1 MRIALLSSFFYP
13 HVGGTEKYVEDLAT
27 ELARRGHAV
36 TVFTHTAA
44 DGDAS
49 AFRKGFRIV
58 RLPTVWGRYQPLF
71 SLMPYRHLLSFD
83 VVHSHVPP
91 THFTQAVARR
101 LARIPL
107 VVTYHCDLEINENFW
122 IWRVPRWV
130 VKLVNRYSAWARA
143 RLLEGS
149 DQIIAT
155 TASYA
160 KDSPVLSR
168 FEAKIVPI
176 GVDVEKF
183 RSVAERIACGRELR
197 RADRLLYVGR
207 LAPSKGID
215 HLIEALTLA
224 RSRGVAATLEVV
236 GGGEL
241 LPRLSR
247 MARSLGV
254 EEAVTFSGEL
264 PFEELVR
271 AYLEATA
278 LVLPSVVRIEAFGI
292 VQLEA
297 LALGTPVIASNLSGV
312 REVVERSGG
321 GYLFERGSSESLA
334 ETIAR
339 AFSNPRLTRQKG
351 EAGQAYVRANYT
363 WRSIADEIETLYRSA
378 IAYKASQAPARPRS
392 SLLRVFES

>member
-36 TVFTHTAA
+36 TVFTNTPAN
-44 DGDAS
+44 GDAS
-49 AFRKGFRIV
+49 AFRKGFTIV
-58 RLPTVWGRYQPLF
+58 RLPTLWGRYQPFL
-71 SLMPYRHLLSFD
+71 SLIPYRLLASFD
-83 VVHSHVPP
+83 LVHSHLPP
-91 THFTQAVARR
+91 THFAGAVTRR
-101 LARIPL
+101 LARVPHI
-107 VVTYHCDLEINENFW
+107 VTYHCDLEINEDFW
-122 IWRVPRWV
+122 MMKVPRWV
-130 VKLVNRYSAWARA
+130 IGMVNRYSAWARA

-149 DQIIAT
+149 DRIIAT
-155 TASYA
+155 SASYA

-168 FEAKIVPI
+168 FAAKIVPI

-183 RSVAERIACGRELR
+183 LSAAEAVAAGRELR
-197 RADRLLYVGR
+197 RPDRLLYVGR

-215 HLIEALTLA
+215 HLIEALA
-224 RSRGVAATLEVV
+224 FVRSRGLAVGLQVV

-241 LPRLSR
+241 LPRLRR
-247 MARSLGV
+247 MARTLGV
-254 EEAVTFSGEL
+254 EQAVTFSGEL

-271 AYLEATA
+271 AYLEATV

-297 LALGTPVIASNLSGV
+297 LVLGTPVIASDLSGV

-321 GYLFERGSSESLA
+321 GYLFERGSWRALA
-334 ETIAR
+334 ETITTAL
-339 AFSNPRLTRQKG
+339 SNAAATRRKA
-351 EAGQAYVRANYT
+351 ELGQAYVRANYT
-363 WRSIADEIETLYRSA
+363 WKGITDEIERLYHSA
-378 IAYKASQAPARPRS
+378 IAYKGVLARPRS